1 MGNDFAAKTLAETT
15 RAVQYSVFANQ
26 YAEKKGFLQ
35 RIDPR
40 VKLLTTL
47 SLLITIGLANRL
59 DVLLALYAG
68 TLVLALFS
76 RVSLGFFLKR
86 VWIFIPLF
94 TGIVVLPAVLNIV
107 TPGKPLFTVITFASP
122 HTFGPFQIPQQI
134 TVTVQGLMGAAILVM
149 RVAASVSMAI
159 LLVITTQWIR
169 LLKAL
174 YVLRTPEVIILI
186 LAMTYRYIHL
196 FLRTVEG
203 MLLGRKSR
211 EISDTKIKEEHGWI
225 ASRLGVLVGK
235 SYRLSNE
242 VHLAMTSRGWN
253 GNPTLMDDFSVGRMD
268 WLWIAITITVITLSI
283 WSGWALG

>member
-15 RAVQYSVFANQ
+15 RAIEYSVFANQ

-47 SLLITIGLANRL
+47 AILIVIGLANRIE
-59 DVLLALYAG
+59 VLLVLYVG
-68 TLVLALFS
+68 TLILAVFS
-76 RVSLGFFLKR
+76 RVSLGFFIKR
-86 VWIFIPLF
+86 VWVFIPLF
-94 TGIVVLPAVLNIV
+94 TGIIAIPAIFNIV
-107 TPGKPLFTVITFASP
+107 TPGTTLFTVISFASP
-122 HTFGPFQIPQQI
+122 HRFGPFHIPADI
-134 TVTVQGLMGAAILVM
+134 TVTVQGVAGATLLVM
-149 RVAASVSMAI
+149 RVATSVSMAI
-159 LLVITTQWIR
+159 LLVVTTEWIR

-174 YVLRTPEVIILI
+174 YVLKTPEIIILI

-203 MLLGRKSR
+203 MLQGKKSR
-211 EISDTKIKEEHGWI
+211 EISDLKLKEEHGWI

-242 VHLAMTSRGWN
+242 VHLAMTSRGWT
-253 GNPTLMDDFSVGRMD
+253 GNPSLMDDFSIGRMD
-268 WLWIAITITVITLSI
+268 GLWIAITVVIIISSI
-283 WSGWALG
+283 FC

>member
-35 RIDPR
+35 HVDPR

-47 SLLITIGLANRL
+47 GLLIVIGLASRL
-59 DVLLALYAG
+59 EILVALYVG
-68 TLVLALFS
+68 TLILALFS
-76 RVSLGFFLKR
+76 RISLGFFIKR
-86 VWIFIPLF
+86 VWLFIPLF
-94 TGIVVLPAVLNIV
+94 TGIVVLPAIFNVV
-107 TPGKPLFTVITFASP
+107 TPGKPLFTVVSFLSP
-122 HTFGPFQIPQQI
+122 HTFGPFHIPADI
-134 TVTVQGLMGAAILVM
+134 TVTVQGVTGAAILIM

-159 LLVITTQWIR
+159 LLVVTTEWIR

-174 YVLRTPEVIILI
+174 YVLKTPEVIILI

-203 MLLGRKSR
+203 MLLGKKSR
-211 EISDTKIKEEHGWI
+211 EISDAKIKEAHGWI

-253 GNPTLMDDFSVGRMD
+253 GNPTLMDDFSIGRID
-268 WLWIAITITVITLSI
+268 WLWMGITATVILLTLL
-283 WSGWALG
+283 LG